1 MKKQL
6 SVIVVLFIVGTIL
19 TLFQQKNKDED

>member
-19 TLFQQKNKDED
+19 TLIQQKNKDED